1 MPRNLQ
7 ERTLLMFSPSWI
19 CGCLLYLLII
29 SNSLKMLSKPLKRE
43 GTREQEGVWGI
54 LEAFQ
59 WWEKNKQIREV
70 GARLPSTGQ
79 QQSRIYQNCLPL
91 PCYYMRRMGRRTS
104 STPLTTSP
112 FCLTMACHVHPRS
125 VALLNKKPTKWLD
138 QSPDLCCIV
147 MLHSTCSI
155 FLSKSWKDQS
165 HAFQKTCIWSRE
177 MHEYVYVLNTCPGCL
192 HMHVIRKVVYSIYFH
207 GINI

>member
-19 CGCLLYLLII
+19 CGCLPYLLII

-54 LEAFQ
+54 MEAFQ

-91 PCYYMRRMGRRTS
+91 PCYYMRRMGRRPALPPWP
-104 STPLTTSP
+104 PLHSAWQWP
-112 FCLTMACHVHPRS
+112 AMCIQDLLPCLTRSQQMARS
-125 VALLNKKPTKWLD
+125 ITRLVLYCDAAF
-138 QSPDLCCIV
+138 DLFN
-147 MLHSTCSI
+147 
-155 FLSKSWKDQS
+155 FL
-165 HAFQKTCIWSRE
+165 
-177 MHEYVYVLNTCPGCL
+177 V
-192 HMHVIRKVVYSIYFH
+192 KVVKRSITCFSKNLYMK
-207 GINI
+207 